1 MPGRDQKVFNAYL
14 DALAERNGAVAAL
27 EFLPDEMRSECETRI
42 HELNVKLANEAAALG
57 QAQLELY
64 KATSDAKR
72 HNIADLIAHLE
83 RMLPPTATIPA
94 TVGKLGQTYFDSTWI
109 MNFGPHKGSE
119 EEQ

>member
-1 MPGRDQKVFNAYL
+1 MPGRDPKVLDAYL

-27 EFLPDEMRSECETRI
+27 EFLPNEMRAECETRI
-42 HELNVKLANEAAALG
+42 HELNVQLANNAAVLG
-57 QAQLELY
+57 QPQLGLY
-64 KATSDAKR
+64 NATPDIRR

-83 RMLPPTATIPA
+83 RMLPHAAATPA
-94 TVGKLGQTYFDSTWI
+94 TAGKLGQTYFDSTWI